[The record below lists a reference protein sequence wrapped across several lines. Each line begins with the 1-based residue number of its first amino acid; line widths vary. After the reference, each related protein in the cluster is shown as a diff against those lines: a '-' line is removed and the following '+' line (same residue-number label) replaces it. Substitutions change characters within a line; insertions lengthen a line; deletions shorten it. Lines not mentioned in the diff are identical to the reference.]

1 MFSLPLKKLSTV
13 CATLVLELAIP
24 GATGPKFAL
33 TESFAEPPAT
43 GSPLPH
49 SVVELRDFRD
59 QEVRAAGIT
68 VSKDVTVHI
77 SAVGGGEEREF
88 WRDLLDDDPP
98 PQMYAAGWIINAE
111 TRQPV
116 WEMTY
121 DNTSGS
127 SEHREYDGDI
137 NLARGSYEVY
147 FSAHG
152 YYWGNTFSNGSMNID
167 RPQESHSMRRKG
179 HRFVEIFAGRNDDRY
194 RDFMELAKDWG
205 VTLTSSDEDASAI
218 THFEPPAPTANVIF
232 AAQKLGD
239 GVAVKKSLVVTRSV
253 PIHIYAIGEGRRK
266 EGMFDYGWIVKSDTR
281 ERVWEMTVRNTY
293 YAGGAP
299 KNRRFDDD
307 VTLSPGT
314 YELYYTTD
322 DSHSNDDWN
331 AKPPFD
337 PFQYGIALTAAKES
351 DRNAVK
357 VSDLRDTDKN
367 VIVSLTR
374 VRNNDYISSG
384 FSLKADEKVRV
395 YCLGEW
401 DSDDEMADYGW
412 ITDAKTHDRVWEMRG
427 LDTYHAGGAQKN
439 RMIDEIIT
447 LPKGNYLAYYQTDGS
462 HGYDDWN
469 SDPPFDEE
477 HWGLTVMGAGEKF
490 DPKSVSSFSE
500 EADRGVIAQIIKVS
514 DNKHLRKTFTLAE
527 PTKVRV
533 YAIGEGED
541 REMYDYGWIEDAKAG
556 QSVWEMTYNMTSN
569 AGGARKNRMVN
580 TTILLDKGDYELRYD
595 SDGSHSFN
603 DWNADP
609 PEDRIHWGITLYK
622 EQ

>member
-1 MFSLPLKKLSTV
+1 MFSLPVKKLSTI
-13 CATLVLELAIP
+13 CATLVLGFTIP
-24 GATGPKFAL
+24 GATGPEFGL
-33 TESFAEPPAT
+33 AEPFTEPASAD
-43 GSPLPH
+43 SPLPH
-49 SVVELRDFRD
+49 SVLDLRDFRD
-59 QEVRAAGIT
+59 QEVRGAGINVT
-68 VSKDVTVHI
+68 KDITVHI
-77 SAVGGGEEREF
+77 SAVGGGEKRAF
-88 WRDLLDDDPP
+88 WRDFFDDDPP

-111 TRQPV
+111 TREPV

-127 SEHREYDGDI
+127 SEHREYGGDI
-137 NLARGSYEVY
+137 DLPRGSYEVY

-152 YYWGNTFSNGSMNID
+152 FYWGSTFSNGSMNID
-167 RPQESHSMRRKG
+167 RRHERHSLRRRG
-179 HRFVEIFAGRNDDRY
+179 HRFVEIFTGDDRDNY

-205 VTLTSSDEDASAI
+205 ITLTTSDEDASAI
-218 THFEPPAPTANVIF
+218 TRFEAPSPTTNVIF

-239 GVAVKKSLVVTRSV
+239 DVVVRKSLVVARTV
-253 PIHIYAIGEGRRK
+253 PIHIYAVGEGRRK
-266 EGMFDYGWIVKSDTR
+266 DGMFDYGWIVNSDTR

-337 PFQYGIALTAAKES
+337 PFQYGIALTAANES

-357 VSDLRDTDKN
+357 VSDLPDTDKN

-374 VRNNDYISSG
+374 VRNNDYVSSG

-447 LPKGNYLAYYQTDGS
+447 LPKGDYLAYYQTDGS
-462 HGYDDWN
+462 HAYDDWN

-500 EADRGVIAQIIKVS
+500 EADKDVIAQIIKVS
-514 DNKHLRKTFTLAE
+514 DNRHLRKAFTLAKA
-527 PTKVRV
+527 TKVRV
-533 YAIGEGED
+533 YAIGEGQD
-541 REMYDYGWIEDAKAG
+541 REMYDYGWIEEANSG
-556 QSVWEMTYNMTSN
+556 RTVWEMTYNMTQN